1 MKAELKEVEGGVEF
15 SLIAEDIPA
24 GTKTAKNIKQGGE
37 MIVKTLKAIVET
49 GKPPLG
55 VRAMYVAFKLME
67 PFSPKK
73 TLSTHWQ

>member
-1 MKAELKEVEGGVEF
+1 MPQFRIAIQVIGLTKQYPQVLPEF
-15 SLIAEDIPA
+15 RW
-24 GTKTAKNIKQGGE
+24 
-37 MIVKTLKAIVET
+37 TLKAIVET
-49 GKPPLG
+49 GKPSLG